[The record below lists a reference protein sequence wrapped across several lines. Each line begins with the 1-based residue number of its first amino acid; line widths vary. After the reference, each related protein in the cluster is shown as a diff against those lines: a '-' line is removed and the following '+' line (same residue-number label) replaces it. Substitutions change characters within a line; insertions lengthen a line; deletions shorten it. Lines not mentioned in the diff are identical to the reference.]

1 MLAPSVCSMA
11 CGRSASRSSSGRP
24 ALVLEGPARCLLY
37 HGLVQARGLVSQA
50 CSGFASEG
58 AHHDPRHGAVSAM
71 RQQRTRR
78 AHSLVGLCVRC
89 ALRLEHPGQRP
100 AGLGLEARPW
110 RHSRRPRKQ
119 GVEQRADRRR
129 QQHRTAGIRTPHCA
143 RSLLLYSAA
152 LLRCEMPLLCP
163 DSISHIAIPTSPFYI
178 CHAHCLWPGSRLH
191 QCLCAGTHGTCV
203 CQLYRTRSQASA
215 GDRSRCGRA
224 RARAAAPR
232 FPQPLADCR
241 LCTSRDGPRAHC
253 TMMTLHQQACCKSA

>member
-1 MLAPSVCSMA
+1 MA

-178 CHAHCLWPGSRLH
+178 AMPIVSGLAAACTNVSALARTAHV
-191 QCLCAGTHGTCV
+191 CASCTGRAVRHLLATG
-203 CQLYRTRSQASA
+203 A
-215 GDRSRCGRA
+215 GAGA
-224 RARAAAPR
+224 RARAPR
-232 FPQPLADCR
+232 RRASRSLWPNCR